1 VKKLLAVVR
10 PRRRGLDLRP
20 RLAVVVAL
28 VLVAAL
34 VPGAAAP
41 ARADVVLQLVPSLG
55 VGITDNAA
63 NSTMEAARATDG
75 FTTVA
80 LAASGR
86 STGALTT
93 HSLAY
98 QLAYTRFFQS
108 LGPSTLTNGLAW
120 TSAFKPTARL
130 DIALTASVLLSRL
143 ARVDATDLTTV
154 MPQASVAGTN
164 YFLSTAVG
172 QTLLYQPTGTRT
184 FEQGLTVAQV
194 RYLGAPE
201 DLPTTTFVQGRAR
214 AGLLVGLNNYFLDVQ
229 LSDAYTPV
237 DPAMT
242 VGIFAS
248 GHTLLGRVLAGWQRE
263 LSPSWSS
270 VIAAGPTALAKPEGP
285 VILAPAG
292 YATLNFARRPWFA
305 TLTVAQQA
313 APNLFLG
320 EATLNDQVLARLAL
334 PLTRTDL
341 VFVTGFASYIY
352 ARLANDQGTLGR
364 AFDQRT
370 AGAAVS
376 GRVQSLPF
384 VATLQYTIIDQ
395 DGSAL
400 GGRVVPDLFRQTL
413 ILSVSGVFMW
423 GKGTPPLFGG
433 GP

>member
-1 VKKLLAVVR
+1 M
-10 PRRRGLDLRP
+10 
-20 RLAVVVAL
+20 VAL

-34 VPGAAAP
+34 APGAAAP
-41 ARADVVLQLVPSLG
+41 ARADMILQLVPSLG

-63 NSTMEAARATDG
+63 NATTDAARRSDG
-75 FTTVA
+75 FATVA
-80 LAASGR
+80 LGASGR

-130 DIALTASVLLSRL
+130 DVALTASVLLSRL
-143 ARVDATDLTTV
+143 ARVDPNDLTTV
-154 MPQASVAGTN
+154 MPQAAVGGTN

-184 FEQGLTVAQV
+184 LEQGLTVAQV
-194 RYLGAPE
+194 RYLGASS
-201 DLPTTTFVQGRAR
+201 DLPTTTFIQGRAR
-214 AGLLVGLNNYFLDVQ
+214 GSLQVGLNSYFLDVQ

-237 DPAMT
+237 DPAI
-242 VGIFAS
+242 VGAS
-248 GHTLLGRVLAGWQRE
+248 ATGHTLLARVLAGWQRE

-270 VIAAGPTALAKPEGP
+270 SIAAGPTALAKPEGP
-285 VILAPAG
+285 VIIAPAG

-370 AGAAVS
+370 AGVGVS

-395 DGSAL
+395 NGSAL
-400 GGRVVPDLFRQTL
+400 GGRVFPDLFRQTL
-413 ILSVSGVFMW
+413 LLNVSGVFMW